1 MYGTLPFP
9 FIIIIW
15 IDVVIKDPETKYSNI
30 LEFMPLGSFLSV
42 FFDKTIFWNR
52 WGEKKVKIYSFL
64 KNKYISRH
72 FCKHLS

>member
-30 LEFMPLGSFLSV
+30 LEFMPLGSSLSA
-42 FFDKTIFWNR
+42 FFDKAIFWNR
-52 WGEKKVKIYSFL
+52 WGKKL
-64 KNKYISRH
+64 KLLH
-72 FCKHLS
+72 F